1 MKKIKLKK
9 RLKIKISTKIT
20 YIIVLLIIAC
30 FFFINYINKR
40 IMPTLMNYAI
50 SDSKK
55 LALTIM
61 ENSVDDNII
70 KIISEEDIFMVSK
83 NKDEEI
89 TDISF
94 NPVVINKVLNET
106 TKVVNNNLKRI
117 EKGDISNITYINK
130 EDYNIKKLK
139 NGVIAELPIG
149 IATNNSLLSNIGP
162 KIPVKISMSGN
173 VISNVFTKTRN
184 YGINSLMVEVYAHI
198 EVNETVMIPFYKKEV
213 KVQNNIPIAIK
224 IVQGKIPEYYNGL
237 NKESSIFSI
246 PIDNK

>member
-1 MKKIKLKK
+1 MSSFFIIKNILFSMKKIKLKK

-20 YIIVLLIIAC
+20 YIIVLLIITC
-30 FFFINYINKR
+30 FFFINYINKK

-50 SDSKK
+50 NDSKK

-70 KIISEEDIFMVSK
+70 KILSEEDIFMVSK

-117 EKGDISNITYINK
+117 EKGDITKITYINK
-130 EDYNIKKLK
+130 DDYNI
-139 NGVIAELPIG
+139 II
-149 IATNNSLLSNIGP
+149 
-162 KIPVKISMSGN
+162 
-173 VISNVFTKTRN
+173 
-184 YGINSLMVEVYAHI
+184 Y
-198 EVNETVMIPFYKKEV
+198 
-213 KVQNNIPIAIK
+213 
-224 IVQGKIPEYYNGL
+224 
-237 NKESSIFSI
+237 
-246 PIDNK
+246 